1 VTIKVVVIKDDKP
14 IDQITIETGFGMIGR
29 RSDCDISIKDP
40 AVSGN
45 HACVK
50 LTKDGY
56 VIEDLGSTNGVHIS
70 GRQVTQH
77 LLKSDDLVT
86 IGEHQ
91 LKFQLFEPD
100 PKKLRKI
107 IGPKAKGQA
116 PEEGYLK
123 VKTGE
128 KAGNRIELKE
138 ALTTVGIPGIQV
150 AAVSKRPQ
158 GHFIIHVDGGEDK
171 DKVPI
176 VDGEPI
182 GFKSRKLEPGN
193 VIEVAGIQMEYC
205 V

>member
-1 VTIKVVVIKDDKP
+1 MTIKVVVIKDDKP

-29 RSDCDISIKDP
+29 RSDCEVSIKDP

-91 LKFQLFEPD
+91 LKFQLFAPD
-100 PKKLRKI
+100 PKKIRKI

-116 PEEGYLK
+116 PEEGYLL
-123 VKTGE
+123 VKSGE
-128 KAGNRIELKE
+128 KVGNRIELKE
-138 ALTTVGIPGIQV
+138 ALTTVGIPGTQV
-150 AAVSKRPQ
+150 AAISKRPQ
-158 GHFIIHVDGGEDK
+158 GHFIIHVDGGEDR
-171 DKVPI
+171 DKVPV